1 MSDAIFVVGYYRSGT
16 SALSGTLQRLGV
28 VLHNDADAN
37 EHNPLGFYEIP
48 ELIEFDVELFNR
60 LRVAWQDVRNLEPG
74 WWDRADMAPF
84 LSRLGEILRR
94 RFGSEALWAIKHPH
108 MCRLFPIY
116 ERAARQAD
124 QQVRVIHMCRD
135 PWTVATSQQK
145 KNGLSR
151 AHALLLWAS
160 YLVSA
165 EGYARGLTRTWL
177 TYKDLLS
184 RPAAEIKRIEQ
195 ELGIELCHRLP
206 NGLRE
211 ATAFLTTQLDRSAP
225 APTKNL
231 LGPLQGLVE
240 TMWQVIQDRDF
251 SPETWDG
258 LRATTKELTDF
269 VEELGTSK
277 GPVLPWLATIIKT
290 TGPSETD
297 KADGRPAERLDS
309 GARNRLQML
318 LRDAAAP
325 LPSLAILIA
334 APPNRAHAINDTL
347 QALTAQWHAADS
359 IRIIATDP
367 VEFPEHSVVRVP
379 EEAGALTRALCEE
392 VALAATR
399 ADYVAILNAGDA
411 VAKDACLRFALAA
424 AGSRADL
431 IYCDEVVPRD
441 GGDWVRHKP
450 AWDVTRLRQAPFIG
464 DWVWYRSETLR
475 QLGGFDPAFA
485 GAEEYDYQLRLAEAG
500 ARITRL
506 PETLFTRNPLSR
518 RDNIPSTVFIQRA
531 ADAIAAHLQRS
542 GLPATVEPRQH
553 LGLYRHVRQ
562 VEDPGTAIILLCDGA
577 EIPQLDSW
585 FKDLL
590 GASVLTGP
598 LILAGAELSPQLT
611 SYLTQ
616 VIEKAELLQDKV
628 LAVRPE
634 PGLQTGDALRA
645 AIALATT
652 EHIAIID
659 VRGKAASADWRAALR
674 QRLADP
680 RVALVSARSL
690 VPAPQDKARFVVQ
703 GPIVIGA
710 QARLGAGHFLDD
722 PGPGGWLVVDQEVSA
737 VAPPGLIGRRRALAA
752 CTIPSLSGDALWIDI
767 CAQLRAAGGAVVWTA
782 DVSFLMS
789 AGLLRVDAE
798 CQFRSGSEVAR
809 NMPWEDPFHHPA
821 LSLRGDLL
829 QVEPRLGLVRSAPPD
844 PCSLLLTG
852 MAEFAMGAING
863 ARALRAMGLVEASW
877 SPETVS
883 AAEIGRRAPTS
894 WIRLNPETPALPHMG
909 AYTAII
915 SKAPK
920 PEAKAV
926 LATATEVFATSPELI
941 AQVRRLLPPSRSVAL
956 WRPALS
962 RPVWTD
968 LTIGTG
974 INSRPR
980 ILWIDEGFEP
990 SWLLDLINETI
1001 AEVSWIIVER
1011 LGGTYQGAVTRVRPA
1026 PTEQSWAAEIAGVAP
1041 HILVRPA
1048 DRQTEAD
1055 HYKALMAAAVGCHL
1069 LVDDRLDMPESLDAT
1084 RLPNRIAAWQRAIKQ
1099 ALADLPATL
1108 ERGKRTR
1115 AACLALPAI
1124 EDALPGWAPRS
1135 WTPQSWMPSDSTP
1148 SGSAASAA
1156 ALAAHPKA
1164 AE

>member
-1 MSDAIFVVGYYRSGT
+1 VSDAIFVVGYYRSGT

-74 WWDRADMAPF
+74 WWERADMAPF

-94 RFGSEALWAIKHPH
+94 RFGNEALWAIKHPH

-124 QQVRVIHMCRD
+124 QQIRVIHMCRD

-165 EGYARGLTRTWL
+165 EGYARGQTRTWL
-177 TYKDLLS
+177 TYRDLLG

-195 ELGIELCHRLP
+195 DLGIDLCHRLP

-211 ATAFLTTQLDRSAP
+211 ATAFLTTQLDRSTP
-225 APTKNL
+225 APTKDL
-231 LGPLQGLVE
+231 LGPLQTLVG

-251 SPETWDG
+251 SPDTWDG
-258 LRATTKELTDF
+258 LGASTKELTNF

-277 GPVLPWLATIIKT
+277 GPVLPWLATIIKPA
-290 TGPSETD
+290 GPSEAE
-297 KADGRPAERLDS
+297 KADGRPPERLDS
-309 GARNRLQML
+309 GARNRLQAL
-318 LRDAAAP
+318 LRDTAAP
-325 LPSLAILIA
+325 LPSLAVVIA

-367 VEFPEHSVVRVP
+367 VEIPEHRVIRVS
-379 EEAGALTRALCEE
+379 EESGALTRALCEE
-392 VALAATR
+392 VALAATE

-411 VAKDACLRFALAA
+411 VAKDACLRFALEA

-450 AWDVTRLRQAPFIG
+450 AWDVTRLRQAPFLG
-464 DWVWYRSETLR
+464 DWVWYRAETLR
-475 QLGGFDPAFA
+475 QLGGFDPALA

-500 ARITRL
+500 ARIRRL
-506 PETLFTRNPLSR
+506 PETLFTRNTLSR

-531 ADAIAAHLQRS
+531 ADAIAAHLRRS

-553 LGLYRHVRQ
+553 LGLYRHVRET
-562 VEDPGTAIILLCDGA
+562 EDPGTAIILLCDGA

-585 FKDLL
+585 LKDLL
-590 GASVLTGP
+590 GTSVLSGP
-598 LILAGAELSPQLT
+598 IILAGAELSPQMT

-616 VIEKAELLQDKV
+616 VIEKAALLQDKV
-628 LAVRPE
+628 LAVRPA
-634 PGLQTGDALRA
+634 PGLQTGDALRG
-645 AIALATT
+645 AIALAST

-659 VRGKAASADWRAALR
+659 VRAKTASPDWRAALR
-674 QRLADP
+674 HRLADP
-680 RVALVSARSL
+680 RVALVGARSL
-690 VPAPQDKARFVVQ
+690 VAATQDKARFVVQ

-710 QARLGAGHFLDD
+710 QARMGTGHFLDD

-737 VAPPGLIGRRRALAA
+737 VSPPGLIGRRRALAA
-752 CTIPSLSGDALWIDI
+752 CAIPSLSGDALWIDI
-767 CAQLRAAGGAVVWTA
+767 CAQLRAAGGAVVWTP
-782 DVSFLMS
+782 DVSFLMG
-789 AGLLRVDAE
+789 AGSLRLDAE
-798 CQFRSGSEVAR
+798 CLFRTGSEIAR
-809 NMPWEDPFHHPA
+809 SIPWEDPFHHPA

-829 QVEPRLGLVRSAPPD
+829 QVEQRLGLVRAAPPD
-844 PCSLLLTG
+844 PRSLLLTG
-852 MAEFAMGAING
+852 MAELAMGAING

-877 SPETVS
+877 SPETIS
-883 AAEIGRRAPTS
+883 AAEVGRRAPTS
-894 WIRLNPETPALPHMG
+894 WIRLNPETPALPHMDT
-909 AYTAII
+909 YTAII

-926 LATATEVFATSPELI
+926 LAAATQVFATSPELVT
-941 AQVRRLLPPSRSVAL
+941 QVRRLLPPSRGVTL

-962 RPVWTD
+962 RPVWAE
-968 LTIGTG
+968 LGIGSG

-980 ILWIDEGFEP
+980 ILWIDEGIEP
-990 SWLLDLINETI
+990 SWLPSLINETI
-1001 AEVSWIIVER
+1001 TDAVWIIVER
-1011 LGGTYQGAVTRVRPA
+1011 PGGSYQGAVTRVRPA
-1026 PTEQSWAAEIAGVAP
+1026 PTEQSWAAELAGVAP
-1041 HILVRPA
+1041 HLLVRPA
-1048 DRQTEAD
+1048 DRHVEAD

-1069 LVDDRLDMPESLDAT
+1069 LVDDRLDIPPSLEAI

-1099 ALADLPATL
+1099 ALADLPVTL
-1108 ERGKRTR
+1108 QRGKQTR
-1115 AACLALPAI
+1115 AACLALPSI
-1124 EDALPGWAPRS
+1124 EEAPPGWA
-1135 WTPQSWMPSDSTP
+1135 TPGCATPGWADSAP
-1148 SGSAASAA
+1148 AVAADQR
-1156 ALAAHPKA
+1156 A

>member
-1 MSDAIFVVGYYRSGT
+1 LSDAIFIVGYYRSGT

-60 LRVAWQDVRNLEPG
+60 LRVEWQDVRNLEPG

-94 RFGSEALWAIKHPH
+94 RFGNEALWAVKHPH

-124 QQVRVIHMCRD
+124 QKIRVIHMCRD
-135 PWTVATSQQK
+135 PWTVAASQQK

-165 EGYARGLTRTWL
+165 ESCARGLTRSWL

-184 RPAAEIKRIEQ
+184 RPAAEIRRIEQ
-195 ELGIELCHRLP
+195 ELGIELSHRVP
-206 NGLRE
+206 NGLRD
-211 ATAFLTTQLDRSAP
+211 ATAFLTSQLDRSTAV
-225 APTKNL
+225 ATKDL
-231 LGPLQGLVE
+231 LGPLQSLVD

-251 SPETWDG
+251 APDTWDALG
-258 LRATTKELTDF
+258 VRTTELTRF

-277 GPVLPWLATIIKT
+277 GAVLPWLATVIKASAAEDSDT
-290 TGPSETD
+290 
-297 KADGRPAERLDS
+297 ADGRPAERLDS
-309 GARNRLQML
+309 GARNRLQARRL
-318 LRDAAAP
+318 AAEP

-334 APPNRAHAINDTL
+334 APPNRAHAVNDTL
-347 QALTAQWHAADS
+347 QALNAQWHAPDS

-367 VEFPEHSVVRVP
+367 MEIPDHTVIRVP
-379 EEAGALTRALCEE
+379 EESGALTRALCEE

-399 ADYVAILNAGDA
+399 ADYVAILNAGDG
-411 VAKDACLRFALAA
+411 VAKDAVLRFALEAA
-424 AGSRADL
+424 YSRADL

-441 GGDWVRHKP
+441 GGNWIRHKP
-450 AWDVTRLRQAPFIG
+450 AWDVTRLRQAPYLG
-464 DWVWYRSETLR
+464 DWVWYRAETLR
-475 QLGGFDPAFA
+475 RLGGFDASLA

-500 ARITRL
+500 ARIKRL
-506 PETLFTRNPLSR
+506 PETLFTRTGLSR
-518 RDNIPSTVFIQRA
+518 RDNIPSTVFIKRA

-542 GLPATVEPRQH
+542 GVPATVEPRQH
-553 LGLYRHVRQ
+553 LGLYRHVRET
-562 VEDPGTAIILLCDGA
+562 EDPGTAIILLCDGA
-577 EIPQLDSW
+577 EIPQLDGW
-585 FKDLL
+585 LKDLL
-590 GASVLTGP
+590 GTSVLSGP
-598 LILAGAELSPQLT
+598 IILAGADLSPQMT
-611 SYLTQ
+611 TYLTQ
-616 VIEKAELLQDKV
+616 VIEKAEALQSKV

-634 PGLQTGDALRA
+634 PGIQTGDALRA

-652 EHIAIID
+652 EHLAIID
-659 VRGKAASADWRAALR
+659 VRCKSVGADWRVALR

-680 RVALVSARSL
+680 RVALAGARTL
-690 VPAPQDKARFVVQ
+690 VAATQDKARFVVQ

-710 QARLGAGHFLDD
+710 QARMGTGHFMDD

-767 CAQLRAAGGAVVWTA
+767 CAQLRAAGGAVVWTPDA
-782 DVSFLMS
+782 SFLMG
-789 AGLLRVDAE
+789 AELLRLDPD
-798 CQFRSGSEVAR
+798 CQFRTGSDGAR
-809 NMPWEDPFHHPA
+809 ALPWEDPFHHPA

-829 QVEPRLGLVRSAPPD
+829 AVEQRLGLVRAAPAD
-844 PCSLLLTG
+844 PTSLLLTG
-852 MAEFAMGAING
+852 PAEFAMGAVNG
-863 ARALRAMGLVEASW
+863 ARALRAMGAVEASW
-877 SPETVS
+877 APENVS
-883 AAEIGRRAPTS
+883 AAEIGRRAPTA
-894 WIRLNPETPALPHMG
+894 WIRLNPETAALPHMA
-909 AYTAII
+909 AYTAIV
-915 SKAPK
+915 SKTPK
-920 PEAKAV
+920 PEAKPALV
-926 LATATEVFATSPELI
+926 AATQVFATSPELA
-941 AQVRRLLPPSRSVAL
+941 AQVHKLLPPSRSVPI

-962 RPVWTD
+962 RPVWAE
-968 LTIGTG
+968 LSIGNG

-990 SWLLDLINETI
+990 GWLPDLINDTM
-1001 AEVSWIIVER
+1001 AEALWIVVER
-1011 LGGTYQGAVTRVRPA
+1011 PGGVYQGAITRVRPA
-1026 PTEQSWAAEIAGVAP
+1026 PSEQAWATEFAGLAP

-1069 LVDDRLDMPESLDAT
+1069 LVDDRLDMPQSLGAVQ
-1084 RLPNRIAAWQRAIKQ
+1084 LPNRIAAWQRAVKQ
-1099 ALADLPATL
+1099 ALGDLPGTL
-1108 ERGKRTR
+1108 ERGKQTR
-1115 AACLALPAI
+1115 AACLAMQTI
-1124 EDALPGWAPRS
+1124 EDALPAWADR
-1135 WTPQSWMPSDSTP
+1135 
-1148 SGSAASAA
+1148 AAEAA
-1156 ALAAHPKA
+1156 AAPKA

>member
-1 MSDAIFVVGYYRSGT
+1 VSDAIFVAGYYRSGT

-60 LRVAWQDVRNLEPG
+60 LRVEWHDVRNLEPG

-124 QQVRVIHMCRD
+124 QRIHVIHMCRD

-184 RPAAEIKRIEQ
+184 RPTAEIRRVEQ
-195 ELGIELCHRLP
+195 ELGIELSHRLP
-206 NGLRE
+206 NGLRD
-211 ATAFLTTQLDRSAP
+211 ATAFLTSQLDRSTP
-225 APTKNL
+225 VPVKGL
-231 LGPLQGLVE
+231 LGPLQTLVE

-258 LRATTKELTDF
+258 LGAETKELTSF
-269 VEELGTSK
+269 IEELGLSKTS
-277 GPVLPWLATIIKT
+277 VLPWLATVVKANVAND
-290 TGPSETD
+290 TD
-297 KADGRPAERLDS
+297 KVDGRPPERLDS
-309 GARNRLQML
+309 GGRQRLQA
-318 LRDAAAP
+318 LREAAEP

-334 APPNRAHAINDTL
+334 APPNRAHAVNETL
-347 QALTAQWHAADS
+347 QALTEQWHAPDS

-367 VEFPEHSVVRVP
+367 IEIPEHTVIRVA

-399 ADYVAILNAGDA
+399 ADYVAIINAGDA
-411 VAKDACLRFALAA
+411 VAQDACLRFALEAA
-424 AGSRADL
+424 RSRADL

-441 GGDWVRHKP
+441 GGNWIRHKP
-450 AWDVTRLRQAPFIG
+450 AWDVTRLRQAPFLG
-464 DWVWYRSETLR
+464 DWVWYRAETLR
-475 QLGGFDPAFA
+475 HLGGFDAAFA
-485 GAEEYDYQLRLAEAG
+485 GAEEYDYQLRLVEAG

-506 PETLFTRNPLSR
+506 PETLFTRTSLSR

-531 ADAIAAHLQRS
+531 ADAIAAHLGRS
-542 GLPATVEPRQH
+542 GIPATVEPRQH
-553 LGLYRHVRQ
+553 LGLYRHIRET
-562 VEDPGTAIILLCDGA
+562 EDPGTSIILLCDGA
-577 EIPQLDSW
+577 EIPQLDGW
-585 FKDLL
+585 LKDLL
-590 GASVLTGP
+590 GTSVLSGP
-598 LILAGAELSPQLT
+598 IILAGAELSPQLT
-611 SYLTQ
+611 TYLTQ
-616 VIEKAELLQDKV
+616 VHEKAELLQDKV
-628 LAVRPE
+628 MAVRPE
-634 PGLQTGDALRA
+634 PGMQTGDALRA
-645 AIALATT
+645 AIALAKT

-659 VRGKAASADWRAALR
+659 VRSKAANPDWRVALR
-674 QRLADP
+674 NRLADP
-680 RVALVSARSL
+680 RVALVGARTL
-690 VPAPQDKARFVVQ
+690 VAATQDKARFVVQ

-710 QARLGAGHFLDD
+710 QARMGTGHFMDD

-737 VAPPGLIGRRRALAA
+737 VAPPGLIGRRSALAG

-782 DVSFLMS
+782 DVSFLMG
-789 AGLLRVDAE
+789 AGLLRLDAE
-798 CQFRSGSEVAR
+798 CVFRTGSEIAR
-809 NMPWEDPFHHPA
+809 GIPWEDPFHHPA

-829 QVEPRLGLVRSAPPD
+829 QMEQRLGLVRASPAD
-844 PCSLLLTG
+844 PRSLLLTG
-852 MAEFAMGAING
+852 AAEHAMGAING
-863 ARALRAMGLVEASW
+863 ARALRAMGVVEASW
-877 SPETVS
+877 SPENIS
-883 AAEIGRRAPTS
+883 AADVGRRAPTS
-894 WIRLNPETPALPHMG
+894 WIRLNPETVALPHMD

-915 SKAPK
+915 SKPPK
-920 PEAKAV
+920 PEAKPV
-926 LATATEVFATSPELI
+926 LAAAKQVFATSPELVTQI
-941 AQVRRLLPPSRSVAL
+941 RKLLPPNRSVPL

-962 RPVWTD
+962 RSVWAE
-968 LTIGTG
+968 LAIGGG

-990 SWLLDLINETI
+990 GWLPDLINETI
-1001 AEVSWIIVER
+1001 NDVSWVIVER
-1011 LGGTYQGAVTRVRPA
+1011 PGGTYKGSVTLVRPA
-1026 PTEQSWAAEIAGVAP
+1026 LTEQSWATELAGIAP
-1041 HILVRPA
+1041 HIMVRPA
-1048 DRQTEAD
+1048 DRQIEAD
-1055 HYKALMAAAVGCHL
+1055 HYKALMAAAVGCQL
-1069 LVDDRLDMPESLDAT
+1069 MVDDRLDIPESLGAI
-1084 RLPNRIAAWQRAIKQ
+1084 RLPNRLAAWQRAIKQ

-1108 ERGKRTR
+1108 ERGKQTR
-1115 AACLALPAI
+1115 EACLALPWI
-1124 EDALPGWAPRS
+1124 EECPPGWADAPEVAPHQR
-1135 WTPQSWMPSDSTP
+1135 
-1148 SGSAASAA
+1148 
-1156 ALAAHPKA
+1156 A